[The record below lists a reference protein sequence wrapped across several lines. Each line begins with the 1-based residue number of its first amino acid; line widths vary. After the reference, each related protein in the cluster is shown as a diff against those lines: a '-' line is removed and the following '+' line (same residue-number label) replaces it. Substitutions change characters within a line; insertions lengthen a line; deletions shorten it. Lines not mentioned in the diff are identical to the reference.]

1 MYIVWFEPFTNYSKS
16 QGDGYFVS
24 YKSKSSDYYSKNW
37 FDAKKYKTIGTALTR
52 LGLIVPK
59 LLTSFD
65 KFLEVNE
72 IDTLSVNRDK
82 LLADILSEKQE
93 VKLGNFSKGRI
104 DKVDKYGT
112 LCSADEDI
120 IEYVNKIIENNLKK
134 NNLKKK
140 MSNFY
145 ATDVYEQP
153 KQTSVD
159 TWEGFY

>member
-1 MYIVWFEPFTNYSKS
+1 MYIVWLEPFTNYSES

-24 YKSKSSDYYSKNW
+24 YKDKSSNYYSKNW
-37 FDAKKYKTIGTALTR
+37 FDAKKYKTIGTALAR

-59 LLTSFD
+59 FLTSFD

-134 NNLKKK
+134 K

-145 ATDVYEQP
+145 ETTDVYEQP